1 MPALGSGTNA
11 QPFVTVADYE
21 NWLKRLDGFV
31 VFMDQAIVN
40 MREGVAKGVVQPR
53 PVMEKVLPQLDAM
66 IVAKAE
72 DSPFFAPVSEV
83 PGHGAGRGSG
93 AADRRVHGGDRR
105 QGHARLPAGARLR
118 A

>member
-1 MPALGSGTNA
+1 MMPTLGSGTNA

-53 PVMEKVLPQLDAM
+53 PIMEKVLSQLDGM
-66 IVAKAE
+66 IVSKAE
-72 DSPFFAPVSEV
+72 DSPFFAPIGQVS
-83 PGHGAGRGSG
+83 GHGAGRGTGSG
-93 AADRRVHGGDRR
+93 
-105 QGHARLPAGARLR
+105 
-118 A
+118 